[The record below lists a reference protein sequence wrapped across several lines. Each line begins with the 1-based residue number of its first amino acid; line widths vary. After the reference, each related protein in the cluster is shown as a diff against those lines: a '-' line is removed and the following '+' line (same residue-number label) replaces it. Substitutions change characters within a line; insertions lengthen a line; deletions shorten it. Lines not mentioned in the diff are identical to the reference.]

1 MPRSYFIIYACLL
14 INKYIYIYIYIYI
27 YRERERE
34 RERNKR
40 KKVKG
45 IHDVMTKN
53 TSYESAVMTKL
64 GSLL

>member
-1 MPRSYFIIYACLL
+1 MLVCRS
-14 INKYIYIYIYIYI
+14 KYIYIEREREGE
-27 YRERERE
+27 RERERE

-53 TSYESAVMTKL
+53 TSYESAVMNKL
-64 GSLL
+64 GSLLKQ